1 MLMDKDAILEEI
13 FKNDPLGLLN
23 ISPKKSSVKTADDR
37 LIASFEEINEFME
50 KNGRLPE
57 PNTSSVSEF
66 QLYSRF
72 KAIDN
77 DPVKTLQLK
86 EYDKHN
92 ILKDVLE
99 DSQEDRN
106 TKPEKKEINT
116 IDDIF
121 NEDFENLLSED
132 PIDLHTLK
140 HVPKQDR
147 IETDFVAKRKKCKDF
162 HKYED
167 EFKNVQKELS
177 NGTRKLLP
185 FNEKDLEEGNYF
197 VHNGILLLLEKTIN
211 LVKDKNSKVDGRTRV
226 IFENGT
232 ESNMKFRSLGKNL
245 FDNGQSV
252 SKSKATSEEDFLTRF
267 NAISKED
274 SEVGY
279 IYVLKSKSKDPK
291 IAFIENLYKIGYST
305 TDVATRI
312 RNAEKESTYLMA
324 PLENIATWKCF
335 NLNPQKFEKLI
346 HQFFGSSRL
355 QLDIIDS
362 KGEKH
367 TPKEWF
373 IVPLQEIN
381 QAIDLIISGE
391 IISYQYDSR
400 GNMIVNR

>member
-1 MLMDKDAILEEI
+1 MDKDAVLEEI
-13 FKNDPLGLLN
+13 FKNDPLGLLDV
-23 ISPKKSSVKTADDR
+23 IPKKSNAKSADER
-37 LIASFEEINEFME
+37 LVASFEEINGFME

-72 KAIDN
+72 KAIDE
-77 DPVKTLQLK
+77 DPMKTLQLK
-86 EYDKHN
+86 EYDRHK

-99 DSQEDRN
+99 DSQDDRN
-106 TKPEKKEINT
+106 ATSEQKEINT
-116 IDDIF
+116 IYDIF
-121 NEDFENLLSED
+121 SEDFDNLLSVD
-132 PIDLHTLK
+132 SIDIHTLK

-147 IETDFVAKRKKCKDF
+147 SETDFVAMRKKCKDF
-162 HKYED
+162 NKYED

-177 NGTRKLLP
+177 EGTRKLLP

-197 VHNGILLLLEKTIN
+197 VHNGILLFLEKTIN
-211 LVKDKNSKVDGRTRV
+211 LTKDNNGKVDGRTRV

-252 SKSKATSEEDFLTRF
+252 SKSKATSEEDFLTGF

-291 IAFIENLYKIGYST
+291 IAFMENLYKIGYST

-312 RNAEKESTYLMA
+312 RNAEKEPTYLMA
-324 PLENIATWKCF
+324 PVENIATWKCF

-355 QLDIIDS
+355 QLEIIDS